1 MISAAYPMRFISSQ
15 RPLKR
20 NKNIS
25 DAIISICYC
34 NSVMVSMVNP
44 PCILQG
50 ADSFYSL
57 EVCSRNGYNV
67 FSLFY
72 LCCKITA

>member
-25 DAIISICYC
+25 AAINKHCYC
-34 NSVMVSMVNP
+34 NSVMVSMVVP
-44 PCILQG
+44 PCRLQG
-50 ADSFYSL
+50 
-57 EVCSRNGYNV
+57 G
-67 FSLFY
+67 
-72 LCCKITA
+72 